1 MTRAKSVQ
9 ILLLLSFLVCLF
21 SCIVAYKGFRD
32 KQTAQYW
39 VDHTYSVLDQSMV
52 LLATYK
58 DIEISYRSFKVTHD
72 TGFLAQYQAV
82 VGRSR
87 KMLKHIRTLT
97 LDNPDQTTLID
108 EAISP
113 FIQGRIN
120 SIDRSIN
127 SSDTTLQAL
136 FLRNKDYH
144 AEMQT
149 LVSTLTGREKEL
161 LNMRQQELM
170 RATLFTEWW
179 MYTSFALIA
188 VTTLLAFFTIVRVQK
203 QNDQLFHS
211 VREVNESLESRV
223 AEQTAEIMKS
233 NQSLYRRNQELA
245 TMNEELQAS
254 EEEVKANLEYISSL
268 KTDLEVKEKLYR
280 LLAENSQDMITIV
293 GLDSR
298 IEFVSPASF
307 QILQYQPSELL
318 GKKGFELVC
327 EEDAARVTNEM
338 MAVKETGE
346 RVSDFQFRMK
356 RKDGALVWVES
367 QTTPIFNEQ
376 GDVIKRQTSVRE
388 ITERKKAETEILVAK
403 EKAEE
408 ATLAKTQFLSTMSH
422 EIRTPMNAVIG
433 LTNILLQNNPREDQR
448 ENLNLLK
455 FSGEN
460 LLTIIND
467 ILDLNKI
474 EAGKI
479 SLEDINYNLHELLGN
494 IIQVHE
500 QKASEKGLRLH
511 FNFVKGT
518 PSVVKGDPVRI
529 NQIITNLLSNAI
541 KFTEKGYVQ
550 LSVSGK
556 SLGEK
561 LHKINFTIKDSGIG
575 IAADKLDYIFERF
588 SQANADTTRKF
599 GGTGLG
605 LAITRHLVE
614 MMGGTV
620 DVQSMPGYGST
631 FNIEIEV
638 AEGTADP
645 LAYPE
650 PPQKKTLGTPSNGD
664 ARVLIAEDNRVNQIV
679 VYNFLNNWGIKT
691 DFASN
696 GLEALELIQSK
707 SYKLI
712 LMDLQM
718 PEMDGYTAAR
728 KIRSMDDPYFKN
740 IPIIALTASAMIE
753 IKQKAFDTGMNDYIS
768 KPFDP
773 DDLRK
778 KIFHFLEMPVVNDS
792 FGKSWSDNFNLYTEG
807 NPELKRELADVLSK
821 NITELQS
828 AVDNILNPDGLE
840 TYKRVVHKVKT
851 TLSFLG
857 DKEFENIVNEIPDVL
872 AQDNDAALKDL
883 VNQFTVLSRRLLAGL
898 SEEIAS

>member
-1 MTRAKSVQ
+1 
-9 ILLLLSFLVCLF
+9 
-21 SCIVAYKGFRD
+21 
-32 KQTAQYW
+32 
-39 VDHTYSVLDQSMV
+39 
-52 LLATYK
+52 
-58 DIEISYRSFKVTHD
+58 
-72 TGFLAQYQAV
+72 
-82 VGRSR
+82 
-87 KMLKHIRTLT
+87 
-97 LDNPDQTTLID
+97 LID
-108 EAISP
+108 EAINP
-113 FIQGRIN
+113 FIQGRITAIN
-120 SIDRSIN
+120 RSIN

-161 LNMRQQELM
+161 LNMRQQQLM
-170 RATLFTEWW
+170 RATLFTESW
-179 MYTSFALIA
+179 MYSSFSLIA

-223 AEQTAEIMKS
+223 AEQTAEIMRS

-318 GKKGFELVC
+318 GKKGFELVS
-327 EEDAARVTNEM
+327 EEDAPRVTNEM

-356 RKDGALVWVES
+356 RKDGTLVWVES

-494 IIQVHE
+494 IIQMHE

-511 FNFVKGT
+511 LNFVKGT
-518 PSVVKGDPVRI
+518 PTVVKGDPVRI
-529 NQIITNLLSNAI
+529 NQIVTNLLSNAI

-550 LSVSGK
+550 LSVS
-556 SLGEK
+556 SQLLREK
-561 LHKINFTIKDSGIG
+561 LHKLHFTIKDSGIG

-614 MMGGTV
+614 MMGGTIN
-620 DVQSMPGYGST
+620 VQSMPGYGST

-645 LAYPE
+645 LAYVE
-650 PPQKKTLGTPSNGD
+650 QPQKKSLRAPSNGD
-664 ARVLIAEDNRVNQIV
+664 ARVLIVEDNRVNQIV

-696 GLEALELIQSK
+696 GEEALDLIQRK

-773 DDLRK
+773 EELRK
-778 KIFHFLEMPVVNDS
+778 KIFHFLDMPVVNES

-851 TLSFLG
+851 TLNFLG

>member
-1 MTRAKSVQ
+1 V
-9 ILLLLSFLVCLF
+9 
-21 SCIVAYKGFRD
+21 
-32 KQTAQYW
+32 
-39 VDHTYSVLDQSMV
+39 
-52 LLATYK
+52 
-58 DIEISYRSFKVTHD
+58 
-72 TGFLAQYQAV
+72 
-82 VGRSR
+82 
-87 KMLKHIRTLT
+87 
-97 LDNPDQTTLID
+97 
-108 EAISP
+108 
-113 FIQGRIN
+113 
-120 SIDRSIN
+120 
-127 SSDTTLQAL
+127 
-136 FLRNKDYH
+136 
-144 AEMQT
+144 
-149 LVSTLTGREKEL
+149 
-161 LNMRQQELM
+161 
-170 RATLFTEWW
+170 
-179 MYTSFALIA
+179 
-188 VTTLLAFFTIVRVQK
+188 
-203 QNDQLFHS
+203 
-211 VREVNESLESRV
+211 
-223 AEQTAEIMKS
+223 
-233 NQSLYRRNQELA
+233 
-245 TMNEELQAS
+245 
-254 EEEVKANLEYISSL
+254 
-268 KTDLEVKEKLYR
+268 
-280 LLAENSQDMITIV
+280 
-293 GLDSR
+293 
-298 IEFVSPASF
+298 
-307 QILQYQPSELL
+307 
-318 GKKGFELVC
+318 
-327 EEDAARVTNEM
+327 
-338 MAVKETGE
+338 
-346 RVSDFQFRMK
+346 
-356 RKDGALVWVES
+356 
-367 QTTPIFNEQ
+367 
-376 GDVIKRQTSVRE
+376 
-388 ITERKKAETEILVAK
+388 
-403 EKAEE
+403 
-408 ATLAKTQFLSTMSH
+408 
-422 EIRTPMNAVIG
+422 
-433 LTNILLQNNPREDQR
+433 
-448 ENLNLLK
+448 
-455 FSGEN
+455 
-460 LLTIIND
+460 TIIND

-494 IIQVHE
+494 IIQMHE
-500 QKASEKGLRLH
+500 QKASEKGLHLH

-518 PSVVKGDPVRI
+518 PTVVKGDPVRI
-529 NQIITNLLSNAI
+529 NQIVTNLLSNAI

-550 LSVSGK
+550 LSVS
-556 SLGEK
+556 SQLLREK
-561 LHKINFTIKDSGIG
+561 LHKLHFTIKDSGIG

-614 MMGGTV
+614 MMGGTIN
-620 DVQSMPGYGST
+620 VQSMPGYGST

-645 LAYPE
+645 LAYVE
-650 PPQKKTLGTPSNGD
+650 QPQKKSLRAPSNGD
-664 ARVLIAEDNRVNQIV
+664 ARVLIVEDNRVNQIV

-696 GLEALELIQSK
+696 GEEALDLIQRK

-773 DDLRK
+773 EELRK
-778 KIFHFLEMPVVNDS
+778 KIFHFLDMPVVNES

-851 TLSFLG
+851 TLNFLG